1 MRKTKKHKRHNK
13 RLSRISKSMINDAN
27 AAIALPFR
35 YVYTS
40 KIGVVIIPNANKV
53 RARALARLIHNRQ
66 MKQRFYIKAF
76 LAGNKIIEQHATIE
90 PPKFTIYKGG
100 EKWQ

>member
-1 MRKTKKHKRHNK
+1 
-13 RLSRISKSMINDAN
+13 MINDAN

-53 RARALARLIHNRQ
+53 RALARLIHNRQ